1 MRPPTIGHVHVVV
14 PAHDE
19 GALLGRQLAALETT
33 VRRARLA
40 RPALSVSTTVVLD
53 TCTDES
59 ADVVGRFPEVDA
71 VAVELGCVGLARRA
85 GIEAARIRHPFAPG
99 GTWVACTDAD
109 SEVPAQWL
117 HGQLEL
123 AAAGARL
130 VLGTVWP
137 DPGELEPGRLRHWWN
152 RHALHDGHP
161 YVHGANL
168 GFTLEAYDAVGGFR
182 DRTTGEDVDLVDRMK
197 TAGVPWTATSRLPVL
212 TSGRLAGRAPAGFA
226 SYLIALG
233 P

>member
-1 MRPPTIGHVHVVV
+1 VRPPEIDHVRVVV

-19 GALLGRQLAALETT
+19 GALLGRQLAALDTA
-33 VRRARLA
+33 VRQARLA
-40 RPALSVSTTVVLD
+40 HRALSVSTTVVLD
-53 TCTDES
+53 SCTDDS
-59 ADVVGRFPEVDA
+59 ADVVAHFPEVD
-71 VAVELGCVGLARRA
+71 VVTVELGCVGLARRA
-85 GIEAARIRHPFAPG
+85 GVEAARRRRPSQPDQ
-99 GTWVACTDAD
+99 TWVACTDAD
-109 SEVPAQWL
+109 SEVPAHWL

-123 AAAGARL
+123 AATGAQL

-137 DPGELEPGRLRHWWN
+137 DPDGLEPGRLRQWWS
-152 RHALHDGHP
+152 RHALHDGHSH
-161 YVHGANL
+161 VHGANL
-168 GFTLEAYDAVGGFR
+168 GFTLAAYDAVGGFH

-197 TAGVPWTATSRLPVL
+197 AAGVPWTATSRLPVL